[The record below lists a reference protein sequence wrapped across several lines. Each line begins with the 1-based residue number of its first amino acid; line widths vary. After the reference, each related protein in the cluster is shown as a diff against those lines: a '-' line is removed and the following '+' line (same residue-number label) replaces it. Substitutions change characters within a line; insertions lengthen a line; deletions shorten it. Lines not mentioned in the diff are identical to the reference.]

1 MRKLSIFV
9 FLISLFSFSSICS
22 GSTFSYS
29 FFKNAPSIYATD
41 HDIEN
46 LNTPF
51 AAVTITDVSSNS
63 INIDIS
69 LSNPNGMFEQLYF
82 EFLPEIAYI
91 KRQDFSD
98 PTEAN
103 FFLSRVSY
111 FASENP
117 SSSWYSSITPY
128 SGVAYNIN
136 PWSASNIIFG
146 MQYSYAQSVL
156 PSFMQIALRNLPDTV
171 SAVDLIPTYL
181 TAKDVTWGRLGNGQG
196 LLLASPVPIPSALFL
211 FISGIAGFLALRKNY
226 R

>member
-1 MRKLSIFV
+1 
-9 FLISLFSFSSICS
+9 
-22 GSTFSYS
+22 
-29 FFKNAPSIYATD
+29 
-41 HDIEN
+41 
-46 LNTPF
+46 
-51 AAVTITDVSSNS
+51 
-63 INIDIS
+63 
-69 LSNPNGMFEQLYF
+69 MFEQLYF

-211 FISGIAGFLALRKNY
+211 FVSGIAGFLALRKNY